1 MSTTRSF
8 SIVVPLIVACALF
21 MENLDSTII
30 ATALP
35 VIAKSLHEDPVRLN
49 LAITSYLLSLAV
61 FIPLSGWVA
70 DRYGARQVFR
80 AAIAVFTLGSICCGF
95 ADSLTGLVAARIVQ
109 GMGGAMMVPVGR
121 LVLLRTVPKAELVT
135 AMSFLTMPA
144 LLGPVSGPPLGG
156 FIVTYF
162 SWRWIFFV
170 NVPMG
175 ILGIYLASRFVSD
188 IKEPNTAPLDLWGFI
203 FSGVGLAGLVYG
215 FEMVG
220 RGAVGPEIVA
230 ALLIGGATFMTL
242 YGFHARRTAH
252 PIIDLALFKIPT
264 FSIAILGGFIFR
276 VGIGA
281 VPFLLPLM
289 LQIGFGLSPLTSGL
303 LTFASA
309 AGALTMKAAAGP
321 IIRAVGF
328 RRILVTNSV
337 IGGLFLIS
345 YGLFGPSTP
354 HALIFVALLA
364 GGFFR
369 SLQFTSTNTLTYADV
384 PAPLMSRATS
394 IASMAQQLA
403 LSLGVGTGAML
414 LHIILTER
422 GGTGLVAQDF
432 APAFWIVGLI
442 SLASV
447 LLFARLAPAA
457 GADLID
463 RRAKEAAPVTKAA
476 E

>member
-1 MSTTRSF
+1 
-8 SIVVPLIVACALF
+8 
-21 MENLDSTII
+21 
-30 ATALP
+30 
-35 VIAKSLHEDPVRLN
+35 
-49 LAITSYLLSLAV
+49 
-61 FIPLSGWVA
+61 
-70 DRYGARQVFR
+70 
-80 AAIAVFTLGSICCGF
+80 
-95 ADSLTGLVAARIVQ
+95 
-109 GMGGAMMVPVGR
+109 
-121 LVLLRTVPKAELVT
+121 
-135 AMSFLTMPA
+135 
-144 LLGPVSGPPLGG
+144 
-156 FIVTYF
+156 
-162 SWRWIFFV
+162 
-170 NVPMG
+170 MG

>member
-1 MSTTRSF
+1 MGHSRSF
-8 SIVVPLIVACALF
+8 PIVVPLIVACALF

-95 ADSLTGLVAARIVQ
+95 ADSLSGLIAARVLQ

-121 LVLLRTVPKAELVT
+121 LVLLKSIPKAELVT

-156 FIVTYF
+156 LIVTYA

-175 ILGIYLASRFVSD
+175 LLGIYLATRFIGD
-188 IKEPNTAPLDLWGFI
+188 IKEEKTTPLDLWGFVC
-203 FSGVGLAGLVYG
+203 SGAGLAGLVYG

-230 ALLIGGATFMTL
+230 ALLIGGTTFMTL

-264 FSIAILGGFIFR
+264 FAISILGGSLFR

-321 IIRAVGF
+321 IIRAIGF
-328 RRILVTNSV
+328 RRILVTNAV
-337 IGGLFLIS
+337 IGGLFLVG
-345 YGLFGPSTP
+345 YGLFNPATP
-354 HALIFVALLA
+354 HFMIFGALLA

-369 SLQFTSTNTLTYADV
+369 ALQFTSVNTLTYADV

-394 IASMAQQLA
+394 LASMMQQLS
-403 LSLGVGTGAML
+403 LSIGVGAGALL
-414 LHIILTER
+414 LHIIVTTR
-422 GGTGLVAQDF
+422 GGTALVAHDF
-432 APAFWIVGLI
+432 APAFWVVGLI
-442 SLASV
+442 SIASV

-457 GADLID
+457 GAELLV
-463 RRAKEAAPVTKAA
+463 RRAPAPVPAVKPA